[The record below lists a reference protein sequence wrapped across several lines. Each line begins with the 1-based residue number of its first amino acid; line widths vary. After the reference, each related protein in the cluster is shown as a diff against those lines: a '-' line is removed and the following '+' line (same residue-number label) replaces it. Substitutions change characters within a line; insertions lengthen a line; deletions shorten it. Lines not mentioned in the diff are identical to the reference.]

1 MDHAPRI
8 ANLQATLSDH
18 GLAGAILAFS
28 RDVYYYTGL
37 ALPAWLMV
45 RPHDWRLFLRRGPET
60 LPQSCPIERERITA
74 GLDLATACAQF
85 FPGAGQGEKV
95 GLELDM
101 LSVLEGRRYQQALGA
116 RELVDV
122 WPLVMGMRQVKDPGE
137 VACLEGACAALAAG
151 HRAALMALR
160 PGVSEL
166 EWAAAIEDAQR
177 RAGHLGVFFFHQ
189 RDVLMGRGPVASGPH
204 LTRTTGTVFTA
215 TGAGL
220 HPALPAGPSA
230 RIIQPGDLV
239 LCDIPACREG
249 YHADMSRMYALGDP
263 PAGAA
268 ELCAALKEI
277 GDGLLA
283 GLRPGMTCQE
293 ACALAQGLAAGLG
306 QAEAFQRLPS
316 GAAIAYIGH
325 GVGLELNE
333 PPLITPRNPAVLLE
347 DMTLA
352 LELHLLHPGG
362 YLLKLEDTMVL
373 TAQGGRLLT
382 PEGRGLNATH

>member
-1 MDHAPRI
+1 MDHTHRI
-8 ANLQATLSDH
+8 ATLQEALRDQGLS
-18 GLAGAILAFS
+18 GAVLAFS

-37 ALPAWLMV
+37 ALPSWLMV
-45 RPHDWRLFLRRGPET
+45 RPDGWRLFLRRGPET
-60 LPQSCPIERERITA
+60 LPDHCPVESARITA
-74 GLDLATACAQF
+74 GLDLATACARF
-85 FPGAGQGEKV
+85 FPGAGQGEKI

-101 LSVLEGRRYQQALGA
+101 LSVLEGRRYQKALGA
-116 RELVDV
+116 REMVNV
-122 WPLVMGMRQVKDPGE
+122 SPLVMAQRLVKDPGE

-151 HRAALMALR
+151 HRAALTALR

-166 EWAAAIEDAQR
+166 QWAAVIENAQR

-189 RDVLMGRGPVASGPH
+189 RDVLMGRGPVASGPG
-204 LTRTTGTVFTA
+204 LSRTTGTVFTA
-215 TGAGL
+215 TGLGL

-263 PAGAA
+263 PAGSA
-268 ELCAALKEI
+268 ELCAALREI

-283 GLRPGMTCQE
+283 GLRPGMACAE
-293 ACALAQGLAAGLG
+293 ACRLALDLAAGLG
-306 QAEAFQRLPS
+306 LDDAFQRLPS
-316 GAAIAYIGH
+316 GAAIPYVGH
-325 GVGLELNE
+325 GLGLELNE

-347 DMTLA
+347 GMTLA
-352 LELHLLHPGG
+352 LELHLMHPGG
-362 YLLKLEDTMVL
+362 FLLKLEDTMVL

-382 PEGRGLNATH
+382 TQGRGLNRA